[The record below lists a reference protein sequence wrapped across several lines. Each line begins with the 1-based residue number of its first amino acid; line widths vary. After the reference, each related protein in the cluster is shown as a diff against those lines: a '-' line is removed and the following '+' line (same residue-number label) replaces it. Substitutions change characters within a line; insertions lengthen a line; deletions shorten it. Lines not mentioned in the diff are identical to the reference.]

1 MEIEPFECFT
11 AVPGRLAEGMVD
23 VEAVNKED
31 DAVHRVTDAKKPPGR
46 SPEGPGRPGG
56 HARGDIES
64 IHMFSINRCQS
75 GTYDNLLH
83 KTQLHNDLRDSGP
96 FKHSLGYPTPGRIMR

>member
-64 IHMFSINRCQS
+64 IICSASIDVNLAPMTISCIRHNYTT
-75 GTYDNLLH
+75 TYATLGRSSIALA
-83 KTQLHNDLRDSGP
+83 TQP
-96 FKHSLGYPTPGRIMR
+96 QAE